1 MRDHFYS
8 SALSKIISRISGRP
22 NFLASS
28 ANIILKNWQYK
39 NLGQFWLFSTISSA
53 NIILKNTRTSE
64 HLKGYLDTWQ
74 VWVCVHLKS
83 SVTEII
89 RTKGKT
95 QVIFN
100 VRKVFVFS
108 EFVGPPSEL
117 WHLSQ
122 QSKHKLF
129 VIFPLE
135 QQFWKARDIR
145 QHIEMPKSNK
155 FPGEYSNMFVM
166 FNLARDKDSYDGPGF
181 LVSRKKLARQMLAL
195 LLLCS
200 TTLPFT
206 WSRPS

>member
-22 NFLASS
+22 NFLA
-28 ANIILKNWQYK
+28 
-39 NLGQFWLFSTISSA
+39 SSA

-117 WHLSQ
+117 WHMSQ

-155 FPGEYSNMFVM
+155 FPGEHSNMFVM